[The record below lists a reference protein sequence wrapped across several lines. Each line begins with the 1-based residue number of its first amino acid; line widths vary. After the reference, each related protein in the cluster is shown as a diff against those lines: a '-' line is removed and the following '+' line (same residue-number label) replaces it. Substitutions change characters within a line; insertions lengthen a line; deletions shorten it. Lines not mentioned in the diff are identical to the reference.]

1 MKYFKAG
8 FYGFLILNLVVILGM
23 TMQTFIYWELR
34 YSFVHEWSAMVR
46 GLYTA
51 YTILFVLGGIGFQA
65 RYER

>member
-23 TMQTFIYWELR
+23 TMQPFIYWELH
-34 YSFVHEWSAMVR
+34 YSFVHEWGTGAR

-51 YTILFVLGGIGFQA
+51 HTILFVLGGVGFQA
-65 RYER
+65 R